1 MIIKHPRSKPK
12 KPVKKRTFLSQYGIT
27 LNPNLTIK
35 SVARNSKAYKAGF
48 RNGDKIMQID
58 KKQLNSSADIEKIMS
73 AKNGAFYYLVSRD
86 DFQFFV
92 KVYR

>member
-1 MIIKHPRSKPK
+1 
-12 KPVKKRTFLSQYGIT
+12 
-27 LNPNLTIK
+27 
-35 SVARNSKAYKAGF
+35 
-48 RNGDKIMQID
+48 MQID